1 MFTEA
6 DGTSINNQD
15 RKELQTKKSAEI
27 IKFSNFL
34 KAPGK
39 INAFKIVTQIFEA
52 ADLLTFS

>member
-1 MFTEA
+1 MFTEE

-15 RKELQTKKSAEI
+15 RKELQIKKVLKF

-34 KAPGK
+34 KASGK

>member
-1 MFTEA
+1 MFTEE

-15 RKELQTKKSAEI
+15 RKELQIKKVLKF